1 MVYSLSHEM
10 YWKIEINQIQKESV
24 NKKNSLHTLSNSND
38 VNPCYLI
45 IQNFSLISPIFA
57 RKGHFILK

>member
-1 MVYSLSHEM
+1 MMYSLSHEM
-10 YWKIEINQIQKESV
+10 HWKIEINWIQKESV
-24 NKKNSLHTLSNSND
+24 DKKNSLHTLSNSND

-57 RKGHFILK
+57 WKGHFILK

>member
-1 MVYSLSHEM
+1 MH
-10 YWKIEINQIQKESV
+10 WKIEINWIQKESV

-57 RKGHFILK
+57 WKGDFILK